1 MSRRIGQI
9 VWPLALAAVAVG
21 AFWLFARLL
30 GAPALPPA
38 ADGTEAAP
46 RAGGAN
52 AEASPP
58 RSPAATGDLPAEA
71 GEALTLAA
79 LRQLC
84 GAPWMAQFAPECV
97 AALERRYG
105 DTVPGMSD
113 LTSAPTFKWRP
124 VLIGEPVT
132 WGEVFD
138 RPEATLAAVAE
149 AVERPEC
156 LVPEGRFRLDLRET
170 CAADEMAKLA
180 ILGRECAVALAG
192 YGGLESR
199 QRIWRIDLKRP
210 NRAEN
215 GQEYLGLLAAMDEHW
230 FGAMWRLGKCRALP
244 PGALDAIGP
253 FPAPSGATHQGYGGR
268 PQLRLMEAA
277 ARLGSDWA
285 LSSVLKMTPFEVG
298 DVGVADVAAA
308 RPVLAELLRI
318 RQANSPS
325 FEALWLRYGNRSSRL
340 GHSPEG
346 AARWRHAFA
355 AYLLSASLGVTVHP
369 EGVEWMT
376 GPPDQAI
383 LHKALPDAVRW
394 LIEQG
399 WTVVVVD
406 EGGEPRRFDRPEDVA
421 MRETWVEDW
430 RGRRI
435 SVWGNAPGK

>member
-1 MSRRIGQI
+1 M
-9 VWPLALAAVAVG
+9 
-21 AFWLFARLL
+21 
-30 GAPALPPA
+30 
-38 ADGTEAAP
+38 
-46 RAGGAN
+46 
-52 AEASPP
+52 
-58 RSPAATGDLPAEA
+58 
-71 GEALTLAA
+71 TLAA
-79 LRQLC
+79 LRQVC
-84 GAPWMAQFAPECV
+84 GAPWMAQFAPECA
-97 AALERRYG
+97 AALERRYR

-113 LTSAPTFKWRP
+113 LASARTFKWRP

-132 WGEVFD
+132 WREVFD
-138 RPEATLAAVAE
+138 RPEATLAAVAA

-180 ILGRECAVALAG
+180 ILGRECAVALRW
-192 YGGLESR
+192 YKTLEDRQGLWEM
-199 QRIWRIDLKRP
+199 DLRRP
-210 NRAEN
+210 ERAED
-215 GQEYLGLLAAMDEHW
+215 GQEYRRLLAAMDEHW

-253 FPAPSGATHQGYGGR
+253 FPAPYARTYGSGG
-268 PQLRLMEAA
+268 PEQLRLMETA

-285 LSSVLKMTPFEVG
+285 LSSALKSTRAFEVG

-325 FEALWLRYGNRSSRL
+325 YETLLRQYGYSTSRL
-340 GHSPEG
+340 GHTPEG

-355 AYLLSASLGVTVHP
+355 AYLLSASLGVAVHP

-383 LHKALPDAVRW
+383 LDKALPDAARW